1 MENKTIL
8 PDNDLTERRSR
19 RRISSILKAPR
30 SPLRDLGIGNEL
42 YQEPTIEKRR
52 KSSRRVSFAETI
64 RVFTPELKPV
74 GSGDAD
80 SGGVGT
86 ARPFCNENE
95 RTDGKCPITGMDR
108 LLHGPLQAPAHQAEW
123 NNTNC
128 NKEQTIYFSSDNM
141 DMTASN
147 TVAIDGLIEEKPR
160 KIDTSLFLA
169 SLRAPMSEDSSHFD
183 SKFLAAGEKLWEF
196 QPSATSSTQ
205 SKIKFGDFLA
215 CLGNERTTSSNIGV
229 DKENIFPFVSKENLF
244 STKTTLPFFNTN
256 ENTGNFTCVFKDQED
271 GLDLTKCHT
280 TNITSFLPTVNH
292 QLTNL
297 SSGNPS
303 TSYSST
309 RNKLEFSLFQGAS
322 VEPPRSVSIEQTLLC
337 EDDMDMTFSH
347 TTRIQGVLKE
357 NAPSN
362 QTNTYVACNN
372 QKTIIFTDENEME
385 LTENDSVFFNNTFKK
400 DGQSVKRDSNVFF
413 CNQDTV
419 GPEDMNMTRSHTVA
433 IDGPAICEIFSKDGT
448 GDTVQSGK
456 RQRSFGLLLPFQM
469 ASSSSKSCVNGQQ
482 VLAQLNP
489 LSLKSGDI
497 GQNKTIIG
505 NTVAETKC
513 GKEKVTFRNQ
523 CSISK
528 ENDPLPFT
536 EKTILF
542 ACEQDDMEMT
552 KSHTVAIDRNAHD
565 ITSNACFP
573 NPNLNP
579 IKCHLLS
586 RSSSGFN
593 KTVFFSRDSDDMD
606 LTQSHTVLI
615 DQKSLVRNNLSNG
628 TQNCVLN
635 ATDQTKRA
643 QKDMEITAAENDCLR
658 IRSALTAAE
667 NKTVVVTGEQQNMDI
682 TQLHAVS
689 IDGDAW
695 CKEFKL
701 NTGNDKDKEHD
712 CVSTKEINT
721 VLGSNRDSKNVSMQ
735 ASVDDQMTS
744 LSNPCLGFNGSC
756 ADPAD
761 VLSGKLG
768 DHVYRTIQDNT
779 MVFPSDQDD
788 MELTKSHTIAID
800 SKIMSLSDSTH
811 KLKPILKDKK
821 SNGGSRLSTIHNR
834 TVFFSTVGD
843 DMELTQSHTTCINQN
858 HVTIAK
864 EKLFS
869 NAVNQTRHVLDD
881 MEMTMVETAGL
892 QIDPTM
898 NESNNNKTVV
908 FTSDQQ
914 DMDITQSHTV
924 AIDGDALSKTL
935 QSDTCL
941 DINKRENYIL
951 AVPRCLPDKD
961 FVLESKNDCGSVG
974 TMDLV
979 KEYTLVSSS
988 KSELSFSGSHINIT
1002 NMSCQQSAG
1011 PLKGNAGVFIS
1022 KQDDMDMTCGNTV
1035 AIKRILLPGDS
1046 TNKAITHAPCP
1057 DETVVLEDD
1066 MEYTKSHTAVIDGIN
1081 KHELQSQSGI
1091 LKTMAISA
1099 DDMDITK
1106 SNTVFINSVVTD
1118 ERPKDD
1124 QQNKYK
1130 NTFMKLTGP
1139 SDLIPD
1145 DLKITVYSKRLIPDE
1160 AKAVEKVSTMS
1171 AFSKDKIFN
1180 SLDQE
1185 DMDLTRTNTIAIE
1198 NKVLG
1203 EVEKLQTTHLSKTQ
1217 ICFADMD
1224 ITKSNTVFIDHI
1236 PARIDVVRSTDNLA
1250 SHKPIVLHGGTE
1262 PLAGQTELKDIISE
1276 EVTNNARVQINEN
1289 RLLCEPSKN
1298 RLLMKK
1304 NTSGDEENLV
1314 ELPNK
1319 HFVND
1324 LPCEQIELDLSS
1336 QSYVFTGTSK
1346 REIIPSHQKS
1356 FCIFDETVQVCNMSE
1371 TTANIDLVIGNNDEH
1386 PSKGL
1391 FNQTCNQGEMEI
1403 TKCHTTAIESKMGA
1417 TPSNCPVESHAPVHK
1432 ATSLFSKDMPVN
1444 FTVNTDAELLKS
1456 DTFTRNKGP
1465 HQTHMYEC
1473 VLPCEQGT
1481 MESTKAPIAVAKVN
1495 SEENCCENSNES
1507 NRENIQVVKFVEMSN
1522 LPSAT
1527 SQNGE
1532 NNLNPPINTT
1542 EKKGSKQNNFTEL
1555 LPSETPVSSEG
1566 MEFPQ
1571 FDSMVADGLF
1581 EQGKK
1586 TTFAAIEKT
1595 YFLSDPSPFLITS
1608 HTAFIGQES
1617 KDIDQGTCSDE
1628 IKRPSST
1635 VSLASDN
1642 CVGIVSDH
1650 KNANTKMDMALDD
1663 KYIKLDGNAL
1673 PDRSA
1678 PSISTETIPLHT
1690 QIAGDH
1696 KPINAFTQIC
1706 DLSFS
1711 SETGANSASQK
1722 QEMVPGNLCSEQ
1734 SEVCENYPGAVKD
1747 YQVTKNHRLSKRV
1760 SFCFS
1765 EKDRVG
1771 ESVVE
1776 PNTEITLQN
1785 RKKMI
1790 NAPNNQSNSSQHNPG
1805 KINEQTGNISV
1816 KFDFTDKVLIG
1827 SSPKSNKYLNCATA
1841 ESIAFSSEKHES
1853 DQVANNV
1860 QEAVSLFE
1868 PSQKDKRR
1876 RSIADIQLKI
1886 RSLTDKSKN
1895 KPSNHTA
1902 PVFCFELSTLPQT
1915 LNPTSGGCIPEQ
1927 TLLNEQVSIKDIQAE
1942 NKPIGKGSG
1951 PIKETGLQNRLSVS
1965 MLQPKLPSKRHSSTC
1980 NLQELAPSISKPPT
1994 QTSRTSMSLKAF
2006 MDGDTGHCI
2015 DEEMLPACLDD
2026 QDGNSLF
2033 QYEVPEGAWEEL
2045 CEKEALHENLND
2057 CLSKDS
2063 VNGHKR
2069 ARDPEDDRKLHREK
2083 RVRRD
2088 DDTQNT
2094 QTSVGFKSQEEC
2106 SRNDFSSH
2114 TSKTMEQTYCSSS
2127 SHDSR
2132 GEGMSVELNSQQ
2144 YSQMDSQLP
2153 CDKGYGQ
2160 KFQDGTITVK
2170 EFFMLLGIRALIQ
2183 KPRCSELPV
2192 NRGNDETLSATDLM
2206 LDLFIY
2212 QPKLQVYEEECHT
2225 LYQTTEE
2232 LKLYTDM
2239 QDKPLT
2245 EVSSLLW
2252 EEMRMCSENELML
2265 FGTTL
2270 KNRKSMYAKKS
2281 KILAHEAKVSIYSKL
2296 LHKAQ
2301 VQVVELQSSIT
2312 ETAKLIEEVDDCISS
2327 LQIETARLEQGF
2339 KNNSTNI
2346 PGGNAMQFEL
2356 ENMISLEQ
2364 IAIREKSHLEN
2375 QKEKVLTHLG
2385 CLQDEA
2391 RGLDKRLQE
2400 PCFAEWDMVNWTD
2413 TKATFVFLHDSLE
2426 LTVLFGEEIDGE
2438 KCNRL
2443 CRRISRII
2451 LMSQLNEEAAPP
2463 SSLLV
2468 HRLIIQF
2475 IQKKGY
2481 LHDTCKMQSNVPQ
2494 LLFDVSL
2501 AVSRCKLLG
2510 EEVEYLMK
2518 WGAKYNIVRTD
2529 VKSNE
2534 VKLLFSS
2541 TAAFAKFELSIQISE
2556 MYPTDPLSFI
2566 VLNRIG
2572 SMDYSRV
2579 AAAISK
2585 VPVGLW
2591 LLKRAVKSIH
2601 ENLLV

>member
-1 MENKTIL
+1 MSLFYRHE
-8 PDNDLTERRSR
+8 S
-19 RRISSILKAPR
+19 
-30 SPLRDLGIGNEL
+30 
-42 YQEPTIEKRR
+42 
-52 KSSRRVSFAETI
+52 
-64 RVFTPELKPV
+64 
-74 GSGDAD
+74 
-80 SGGVGT
+80 
-86 ARPFCNENE
+86 
-95 RTDGKCPITGMDR
+95 TDGKCPITGMDR
-108 LLHGPLQAPAHQAEW
+108 LLHGPLQAPAHQAEVYEW
-123 NNTNC
+123 NITNC
-128 NKEQTIYFSSDNM
+128 NKEQTICFSSDNDM
-141 DMTASN
+141 DMTTSN

-169 SLRAPMSEDSSHFD
+169 SLKAPTSEDSSNFD
-183 SKFLAAGEKLWEF
+183 CKFLTAGEKLWEF
-196 QPSATSSTQ
+196 QPSTTSSTQ

-215 CLGNERTTSSNIGV
+215 CLGNESTTTSSKIGV
-229 DKENIFPFVSKENLF
+229 DKENIFPFVSKENQF
-244 STKTTLPFFNTN
+244 STKTTLPFFTTH

-292 QLTNL
+292 KLTNL

-309 RNKLEFSLFQGAS
+309 RNKLEFSLFEGAS
-322 VEPPRSVSIEQTLLC
+322 VKPPKSDSIEQTLLC

-347 TTRIQGVLKE
+347 TTRIHGVLKE
-357 NAPSN
+357 NAPPN
-362 QTNTYVACNN
+362 QTKTYVACKN
-372 QKTIIFTDENEME
+372 QKTVIFTDENEME
-385 LTENDSVFFNNTFKK
+385 LTENDSVFFNNTLKK
-400 DGQSVKRDSNVFF
+400 DRQSVKRDSNVFF

-419 GPEDMNMTRSHTVA
+419 CPEEDMDMTRSHTVA
-433 IDGPAICEIFSKDGT
+433 IDGPAICEMFSKDGT

-469 ASSSSKSCVNGQQ
+469 ASSNSKSYVNGQQ

-489 LSLKSGDI
+489 LSLKSVGDI
-497 GQNKTIIG
+497 GQSKTIIG

-513 GKEKVTFRNQ
+513 GNEKVTFQNPW
-523 CSISK
+523 SISK

-542 ACEQDDMEMT
+542 ACEQNDMEMT
-552 KSHTVAIDRNAHD
+552 KSHTVAIDRNAPD
-565 ITSNACFP
+565 ITSNTCIP
-573 NPNLNP
+573 SPNLKP
-579 IKCHLLS
+579 IKCDLLSS

-593 KTVFFSRDSDDMD
+593 KTVFFSGASDDMD
-606 LTQSHTVLI
+606 LTQSHTVQI

-628 TQNCVLN
+628 TQNCILN
-635 ATDQTKRA
+635 ATDQTKHV
-643 QKDMEITAAENDCLR
+643 QKDLAITVAENDCLR
-658 IRSALTAAE
+658 IESALTAAE

-682 TQLHAVS
+682 TQSHTVA

-701 NTGNDKDKEHD
+701 YTGDGNNTDKEHN
-712 CVSTKEINT
+712 CVSAKEKNT
-721 VLGSNRDSKNVSMQ
+721 VLGSNKDSKNVLMQ
-735 ASVDDQMTS
+735 ASVEDQITS
-744 LSNPCLGFNGSC
+744 LSNPCLNGSC
-756 ADPAD
+756 AYPAD
-761 VLSGKLG
+761 VLSRKLG
-768 DHVYRTIQDNT
+768 GQVYRTIQDNT

-800 SKIMSLSDSTH
+800 SKLISLPDSTH

-821 SNGGSRLSTIHNR
+821 SNGCSRLSTIHNR

-858 HVTIAK
+858 HFTSAK

-881 MEMTMVETAGL
+881 MEITMVETAGL
-892 QIDPTM
+892 QMDPTI

-908 FTSDQQ
+908 FTCDQQ

-924 AIDGDALSKTL
+924 AIDGDTLSKRF

-941 DINKRENYIL
+941 AINQRDDYIL

-961 FVLESKNDCGSVG
+961 FVLESKNDFGSVG
-974 TMDLV
+974 KMDLI

-1002 NMSCQQSAG
+1002 NMSCQKSPD
-1011 PLKGNAGVFIS
+1011 PLKGNTGVFIS
-1022 KQDDMDMTCGNTV
+1022 NQDDMDMTCGNTV
-1035 AIKRILLPGDS
+1035 TFKRILLPGDS

-1057 DETVVLEDD
+1057 DKTVVLEDD

-1106 SNTVFINSVVTD
+1106 SNTVFIDSMVTD
-1118 ERPKDD
+1118 ERAKDD
-1124 QQNKYK
+1124 QKNKYK
-1130 NTFMKLTGP
+1130 NTFIKLTGP

-1145 DLKITVYSKRLIPDE
+1145 DLKITVYPKKPLTDK

-1171 AFSKDKIFN
+1171 VLSKDKIFN

-1203 EVEKLQTTHLSKTQ
+1203 EVEKLQATHLSKTQITQ

-1236 PARIDVVRSTDNLA
+1236 PARMESHSVVKSKDDLP
-1250 SHKPIVLHGGTE
+1250 SHKPIALHGGTE
-1262 PLAGQTELKDIISE
+1262 PLAGQTELKDINSE

-1289 RLLCEPSKN
+1289 CLLREPSKN

-1304 NTSGDEENLV
+1304 NASGDEENLV
-1314 ELPNK
+1314 EFPSK
-1319 HFVND
+1319 HFVNN

-1346 REIIPSHQKS
+1346 RESIPSHRKS

-1371 TTANIDLVIGNNDEH
+1371 TTANIDLVIGNNDKH
-1386 PSKGL
+1386 LSKG
-1391 FNQTCNQGEMEI
+1391 FFDQTTCNQGEMEI
-1403 TKCHTTAIESKMGA
+1403 MKCHTTAIESKIGA
-1417 TPSNCPVESHAPVHK
+1417 TPSNCPVESNAPVHK
-1432 ATSLFSKDMPVN
+1432 ATSLLSKDMPVD
-1444 FTVNTDAELLKS
+1444 FTVNTDAEMLKS

-1465 HQTHMYEC
+1465 QQTHMYEC
-1473 VLPCEQGT
+1473 VPSCKQGT
-1481 MESTKAPIAVAKVN
+1481 LESTRAHIAVEKVN

-1507 NRENIQVVKFVEMSN
+1507 NRENVQVVKFVEMSN
-1522 LPSAT
+1522 IPSAT

-1532 NNLNPPINTT
+1532 NNLKPPIDTT
-1542 EKKGSKQNNFTEL
+1542 EKKGSKQNNFTES
-1555 LPSETPVSSEG
+1555 LPSETLISSEEN
-1566 MEFPQ
+1566 EFTQ

-1586 TTFAAIEKT
+1586 TTFAGIEKT
-1595 YFLSDPSPFLITS
+1595 YFLSDPSPFPITS
-1608 HTAFIGQES
+1608 TNVFIGQEF
-1617 KDIDQGTCSDE
+1617 KDVDRGTCRNE
-1628 IKRPSST
+1628 IKRPSSI
-1635 VSLASDN
+1635 VSLTSDN
-1642 CVGIVSDH
+1642 YEGIVSDH

-1663 KYIKLDGNAL
+1663 RYIKLDGNAL
-1673 PDRSA
+1673 PDHGA
-1678 PSISTETIPLHT
+1678 PSIGTETIPLHT
-1690 QIAGDH
+1690 QTAGDH
-1696 KPINAFTQIC
+1696 KPINAYSQIC
-1706 DLSFS
+1706 DLSVS
-1711 SETGANSASQK
+1711 SETGASSASQK
-1722 QEMVPGNLCSEQ
+1722 QETVPGNLCSEQ
-1734 SEVCENYPGAVKD
+1734 SEAFVNYPGAVQD
-1747 YQVTKNHRLSKRV
+1747 YQVTKKHRLSKRV

-1765 EKDRVG
+1765 ENRVG

-1776 PNTEITLQN
+1776 SNTEITLQN
-1785 RKKMI
+1785 RKKMF
-1790 NAPNNQSNSSQHNPG
+1790 NAPNNQSDSSQYNPG

-1816 KFDFTDKVLIG
+1816 KFDFTDKVLID
-1827 SSPKSNKYLNCATA
+1827 SLPKNNKSLKCSIA
-1841 ESIAFSSEKHES
+1841 ESIEFSSDKHES
-1853 DQVANNV
+1853 DKVSNNV
-1860 QEAVSLFE
+1860 QEDVSLFE
-1868 PSQKDKRR
+1868 PSQKEKRR

-1886 RSLTDKSKN
+1886 RSLTEKSKN
-1895 KPSNHTA
+1895 MPSNHTA
-1902 PVFCFELSTLPQT
+1902 PVSCFDLSTLPQT

-1927 TLLNEQVSIKDIQAE
+1927 TLFNEQVSIKDIQAQ

-1951 PIKETGLQNRLSVS
+1951 PIKETCLQNRLSVN

-1980 NLQELAPSISKPPT
+1980 NLQELAPSTNSKPPT
-1994 QTSRTSMSLKAF
+1994 QTYRTSMSLKAF
-2006 MDGDTGHCI
+2006 ADGDSGHYI

-2026 QDGNSLF
+2026 HDGNSLF

-2057 CLSKDS
+2057 QLSKDS
-2063 VNGHKR
+2063 VTGHKR
-2069 ARDPEDDRKLHREK
+2069 ARDPEDDTKLHREK
-2083 RVRRD
+2083 KVRKN

-2094 QTSVGFKSQEEC
+2094 QKSVGFKSPDEC

-2132 GEGMSVELNSQQ
+2132 GEGMSVELSSQQ

-2153 CDKGYGQ
+2153 CNNGYGQ

-2192 NRGNDETLSATDLM
+2192 NRGNYETLSATDLM

-2339 KNNSTNI
+2339 KNNWADI

-2364 IAIREKSHLEN
+2364 IAIREKSHLEQ

-2413 TKATFVFLHDSLE
+2413 TRATFVFLHDSLE
-2426 LTVLFGEEIDGE
+2426 LTFLFGDEIDGE
-2438 KCNRL
+2438 KCNNQL

-2475 IQKKGY
+2475 IQKKDY
-2481 LHDTCKMQSNVPQ
+2481 LRETCKMQSNVPQ

-2501 AVSRCKLLG
+2501 VVSRCKLLG

-2556 MYPTDPLSFI
+2556 MYPTDPLSFT

-2572 SMDYSRV
+2572 NTEYSRV

-2601 ENLLV
+2601 EHLLV